1 MILVLGVAVA
11 LKTDLVARIAGT
23 TVQSLVEAAL
33 GEEVTVGGV
42 KVSYF
47 PPEVAIEGVVIAGR
61 ADGERIVGVRSVR
74 AEFGVQDWR
83 PGLIRLTVDSPD
95 VRLHLD
101 ADGLREF
108 RERRV
113 SKGGRSLEEFPWR
126 ELVVENGQI
135 LIEGADLRVELLD
148 LDVGAEAGGRS
159 DIAFGGLTVDA
170 GHIHEKAGPTRFK
183 HVLLSPS
190 GVVAP
195 SIDVTFDHF
204 SVDGNLA
211 VVVDGPL
218 VGDLSLRV
226 ALPGFTTTPDDP
238 RTYVDGLVGLDVSLG
253 GTTGA
258 PTVDGNV
265 ATEGVVLWMVD
276 AADVPFAVQLG
287 EIVGPVHFAGHTAST
302 ERLRLPWGDGLVDV
316 SATLDTKTL
325 ALEAAV
331 LAEGLHLGR
340 VLRQTG
346 GFANPWVDFPAD
358 VEAHVTGTLDPF
370 RLEGPFEVN
379 VGNLVVR
386 NGPYDGRA
394 EVMLDVPRARLAGV
408 LTLDGSHIILDATE
422 TRVGPGHGRAW
433 ADIGFAP
440 NGPLLLRT
448 QLSDVDLSWLAPL
461 GGAGLG
467 GSAHVEGTLVG
478 PFDGLHASASLDV
491 RDAVVL
497 DLPIAETL
505 ATHLESDLER
515 LDFTEIRGRKGAT
528 DFLGNYSLVV
538 GADPMWMDAQIAIP
552 GGRVA
557 DLTGIFV
564 DLPGVDGAVR
574 GNALLHGPPTRLSGE
589 VHFELDGIDIYGEKF
604 ESGEATGW
612 MDDGIL
618 AIDDLRLR
626 RGDEHVLARGSVG
639 RGYAMNVEVLTDGFR
654 LERLDHLRGN
664 PIDVSGE
671 LVADVRVGGTLR
683 DWEPRGRI
691 VVQRAQVNRR
701 NVADS
706 GLVFSTEP
714 AGTLAWRGALLGEAA
729 TLSGHLGIYGQQPYD
744 VHAALVNFPM
754 HVLYPDGADGTPV
767 LATLTGEVDL
777 AGQIGDDPT
786 PVDIDARFPAVA
798 FSWGR
803 HHLVN
808 PEDWV
813 IAVHGTSV
821 QVPGLT
827 LADGRTRLAVE
838 GWTTADGRANFRAG
852 GTADLDLVRLLA
864 PGVTAAEGS
873 LTIDAEFG
881 TAAGPA
887 GVRATLQTQGATL
900 RTDYFPAGFTNLY
913 GRVTTDGTGYL
924 IEGVK
929 ADVGG
934 GRVEV
939 AGTITA
945 PDWVPT
951 RFDLRAGLD
960 DAQIRYFDYLP
971 AMKGSA
977 DLRFDGPVGD
987 LLLSGGIVL
996 AEMQFRDRVD
1006 WEANILA
1013 LQASRLTE
1021 SASAG
1026 RDDYFSLDLT
1036 VTAND
1041 SIRLRNN
1048 LAEGVA
1054 SASLRV
1060 VGDTQ
1065 RPGMIGSIV
1074 VDEGGHMYLQ
1084 DRDFEISRG
1093 EIRFIDPYTFD
1104 PDLDIALET
1113 EVSGR
1118 EQSYRVYYSVTG
1130 PFSNWNTTTSSDPY
1144 LSQADVNTLLLFGM
1158 TREEFE
1164 QYGGVAAAAL
1174 AAQATDLLAA
1184 QVATAPA
1191 QLLDR
1196 WNLVSGSSARG
1207 TPTLDSN
1214 WRVVG
1219 QKDFLGLTAT
1229 GELDLADYD
1238 LYLSI
1243 ERQITRGLFASAY
1256 STSQEEGRTL
1266 DLGAAF
1272 GAELKYRWEL
1282 D

>member
-1 MILVLGVAVA
+1 MVLVAGALLV
-11 LKTDLVARIAGT
+11 LKTDLAARIAGT
-23 TVQSLVEAAL
+23 TVQTLVEAAL

-47 PPEVAIEGVVIAGR
+47 PPEVALEGVVIAGR

-74 AEFGVQDWR
+74 ALFGVQEWR

-95 VRLHLD
+95 VHLHLD

-113 SKGGRSLEEFPWR
+113 SKSGSPLSEFPWR
-126 ELVVENGQI
+126 ELVVLNGQL
-135 LIEGADLRVELLD
+135 LIEGADLRVELVD
-148 LDVGAEAGGRS
+148 VDVGAELDRRS
-159 DIAFGGLTVDA
+159 DIAFGGLTVDV
-170 GHIHEKAGPTRFK
+170 GRIHEKAGPTRFK
-183 HVLLSPS
+183 HVLLSPK

-204 SVDGNLA
+204 AVDGSVS
-211 VVVDGPL
+211 VVAGGPIG
-218 VGDLSLRV
+218 GDLSLRV
-226 ALPGFTTTPDDP
+226 ALPGFTTSPDDP
-238 RTYVDGLVGLDVSLG
+238 RSYVDGVVGLDVTLG
-253 GTTGA
+253 GSTSA
-258 PTVDGNV
+258 PTVDGHV
-265 ATEGVVLWMVD
+265 ATEGVVLWLID
-276 AADVPFAVQLG
+276 AADVPFAVRLG
-287 EIVGPVHFAGHTAST
+287 EIVGPVHFAGTTASS
-302 ERLRLPWGDGLVDV
+302 ERLRLPWGDGVVDV
-316 SATLDTKTL
+316 VATVDIDTF
-325 ALEAAV
+325 AVEAAV
-331 LAEGLHLGR
+331 LAEGVHLGR

-358 VEAHVTGTLDPF
+358 VEAHVTGTLDPL

-386 NGPYDGRA
+386 NGPYDGQA
-394 EVMLDVPRARLAGV
+394 EVMLDVPRARVAGALV
-408 LTLDGSHIILDATE
+408 LDANHIILDATD
-422 TRVGPGHGRAW
+422 TRVGPGRGRAW
-433 ADIGFAP
+433 ADIGFLP
-440 NGPLLLRT
+440 NGPLLLRAE
-448 QLSDVDLSWLAPL
+448 LDDVDLSWLAPL

-467 GSAHVEGTLVG
+467 GSAHIEGSLSG
-478 PFDGLHASASLDV
+478 PFDNLQASASLNV

-497 DLPIAETL
+497 DLPIAEEL
-505 ATHLESDLER
+505 RTHLESDMER
-515 LDFTEIRGRKGAT
+515 LDFTEIRGRRGT
-528 DFLGNYSLVV
+528 TEFLGNYSLVV
-538 GADPMWMDAQIAIP
+538 GGAAMWMDAQIAVP

-574 GNALLHGPPTRLSGE
+574 GSALLHGPPTRLSGE
-589 VHFELDGIDIYGEKF
+589 VHFELDAVDVYGEAF
-604 ESGEATGW
+604 DSGEATAW

-618 AIDDLRLR
+618 AIDDLTLR
-626 RGDEHVLARGSVG
+626 RGEEVVLARGSVG
-639 RGYAMNVEVLTDGFR
+639 RQYAMNVEVLTDGFR
-654 LERLDHLRGN
+654 LERLDHLREN
-664 PIDVSGE
+664 PLDVRGE
-671 LVADVRVGGTLR
+671 IVGDVRVGGTLM
-683 DWEPRGRI
+683 DWEPRGRL

-701 NVADS
+701 NVVDS
-706 GLVFSTEP
+706 RLVFSTEP
-714 AGTLAWRGALLGEAA
+714 GGTLAWSAALLGDAA

-744 VHAALVNFPM
+744 LHAALSNFPM
-754 HVLYPDGADGTPV
+754 HVLYPEGADGTPV

-786 PVDIDARFPAVA
+786 PVDIDARFPKVEV
-798 FSWGR
+798 SWGR
-803 HHLVN
+803 HHLTN
-808 PEDWV
+808 PDDWV
-813 IAVHGTSV
+813 IAVHGASV

-827 LADGRTRLAVE
+827 LADERTRLGVE

-852 GTADLDLVRLLA
+852 GTADLDLVRLFA
-864 PGVTAAEGS
+864 PGVTTAEGG

-881 TAAGPA
+881 TAVGPA
-887 GVRATLQTQGATL
+887 GVRATVQTQDATL
-900 RTDYFPAGFTNLY
+900 RTDYFPATFTSLDA
-913 GRVTTDGTGYL
+913 RVTTDGTRYV
-924 IEGVK
+924 IEEVT

-934 GRVEV
+934 GRVDA

-945 PDWVPT
+945 PAWVPT
-951 RFDLRAGLD
+951 RFDLSARLA
-960 DAQIRYFDYLP
+960 DAHIRYFDYLP
-971 AMKGSA
+971 ALQGGA
-977 DLRFDGPVGD
+977 ELRFDGPVGD
-987 LLLSGGIVL
+987 LLLSGDIVL
-996 AEMQFRDRVD
+996 TDMQFRDRVD
-1006 WEANILA
+1006 WEGNILA

-1026 RDDYFSLDLT
+1026 REDYFSMDLT

-1041 SIRLRNN
+1041 TIRLRNN

-1065 RPGMIGSIV
+1065 RPGMIGSIL

-1084 DRDFEISRG
+1084 DRDFEITRG

-1104 PDLDIALET
+1104 PDLDIALQT

-1118 EQSYRVYYSVTG
+1118 EQSYRVFYSVTG
-1130 PFSNWNTTTSSDPY
+1130 PFSDWNTTTSSDPY

-1191 QLLDR
+1191 QLVDR
-1196 WNLVSGSSARG
+1196 WNLVSGSGARG

-1219 QKDFLGLTAT
+1219 QKDFLGFTAT

-1238 LYLSI
+1238 LYLAI

>member
-1 MILVLGVAVA
+1 MLVVVVAVT

-23 TVQSLVEAAL
+23 TVQTLVEAAL

-47 PPEVAIEGVVIAGR
+47 PPEVALEGVVIAGR

-74 AEFGVQDWR
+74 ALFGVQDWR

-95 VRLHLD
+95 VHLHLD

-113 SKGGRSLEEFPWR
+113 SKSGSPMSEFPWR
-126 ELVVENGQI
+126 ELVVENGRF
-135 LIEGADLRVELLD
+135 LIEGTDLRVELLD

-159 DIAFGGLTVDA
+159 DIAFGGLSVEL
-170 GHIHEKAGPTRFK
+170 GSIHEKAGPTRFK

-204 SVDGNLA
+204 AVDGNA
-211 VVVDGPL
+211 TVIADGPIA
-218 VGDLSLRV
+218 GDLSLRV
-226 ALPGFTTTPDDP
+226 ALPGFTTSPTDA
-238 RTYVDGLVGLDVSLG
+238 RSYVDGLVSLDVTLG
-253 GTTGA
+253 GTTDA
-258 PTVDGNV
+258 PILDGNI

-276 AADVPFAVQLG
+276 AADVPFAVRLG
-287 EIVGPVHFAGHTAST
+287 EIVGPVHFAGHTVSS
-302 ERLRLPWGDGLVDV
+302 ERLRLLWGDGLVDV
-316 SATLDTKTL
+316 IADLDTETL

-331 LAEGLHLGR
+331 LAEGVHLGR

-346 GFANPWVDFPAD
+346 GFADPWVDFPAD
-358 VEAHVTGTLDPF
+358 IEAHVTGSLDPF
-370 RLEGPFEVN
+370 RLEGPFEIN
-379 VGNLVVR
+379 IGNLLVR
-386 NGPYDGRA
+386 NGAYDTDA
-394 EVMLDVPRARLAGV
+394 EVMLDVPRARLAGA
-408 LTLDGSHIILDATE
+408 LTLDDSHIILDATD

-440 NGPLLLRT
+440 NGPLLLRAV
-448 QLSDVDLSWLAPL
+448 LSDVDLSWLAPL

-467 GSAHVEGTLVG
+467 GSADVEGTLAG
-478 PFDGLHASASLDV
+478 PFDALHASATLDV

-497 DLPIAETL
+497 DLPIADAL
-505 ATHLESDLER
+505 RAHLETDLVR
-515 LDFTEIRGRKGAT
+515 LDFTEIRGRRGVT

-538 GADPMWMDAQIAIP
+538 GGDPMWMDTQIAIP

-564 DLPGVDGAVR
+564 DLPGVDGVVR

-589 VHFELDGIDIYGEKF
+589 VHLELDVIEVYGEAF
-604 ESGEATGW
+604 DSGEATVW

-618 AIDDLRLR
+618 TIDDLTVR
-626 RGDEHVLARGSVG
+626 RGDEQLLARGSVG

-654 LERLDHLRGN
+654 LERLDHLAAN
-664 PIDVSGE
+664 PIDVRGE
-671 LVADVRVGGTLR
+671 LVGDVRVGGTLQ
-683 DWEPRGRI
+683 DWEPRGRL
-691 VVQRAQVNRR
+691 VFQRAQVNGR
-701 NVADS
+701 NVPDS
-706 GLVFSTEP
+706 SLVFATEP
-714 AGTLAWRGALLGEAA
+714 GGTLAWSGALLGAAA
-729 TLSGHLGIYGQQPYD
+729 TLSGHLGIYGEQPYD
-744 VHAALVNFPM
+744 VHAALSNFPV
-754 HVLYPDGADGTPV
+754 HLLYPDGADGTA
-767 LATLTGEVDL
+767 LSATLTGEVDL

-786 PVDIDARFPAVA
+786 PVDIDARLPSVAV
-798 FSWGR
+798 SWGS
-803 HHLVN
+803 HQLSN

-813 IAVHGTSV
+813 IAVHGASV

-827 LADGRTRLAVE
+827 LAGGRTRLGVE
-838 GWTTADGRANFRAG
+838 GWTTADGRATFRAG
-852 GTADLDLVRLLA
+852 GTADLDLVRLFA
-864 PGVTAAEGS
+864 PGVAAAEGTM
-873 LTIDAEFG
+873 TIDAEFG
-881 TAAGPA
+881 TEAGPA
-887 GVRATLQTQGATL
+887 GVRATVQTQGATL
-900 RTDYFPAGFTNLY
+900 RTDYFPAIFTNLDA
-913 GRVTTDGTGYL
+913 RVTTDGAGYV
-924 IEGVK
+924 IDRVK
-929 ADVGG
+929 AEVGG
-934 GRVEV
+934 GRVAA

-945 PDWVPT
+945 LDWVPT
-951 RFDLRAGLD
+951 RFDLSARLD

-971 AMKGSA
+971 TLQGSA

-987 LLLSGGIVL
+987 LLLSGDIVL
-996 AEMQFRDRVD
+996 ADMQFRDRVD

-1013 LQASRLTE
+1013 LQAGRLTE
-1021 SASAG
+1021 SASAD
-1026 RDDYFSLDLT
+1026 REDYFSLDLA
-1036 VTAND
+1036 VTAAD
-1041 SIRLRNN
+1041 TIRLRNN
-1048 LAEGVA
+1048 LAEGMA

-1084 DRDFEISRG
+1084 DRDFEVTRG

-1104 PDLDIALET
+1104 PDLDIALQT

-1130 PFSNWNTTTSSDPY
+1130 PFSDWNTTTSSDPY

-1184 QVATAPA
+1184 QVASAPA
-1191 QLLDR
+1191 QLVDR

-1219 QKDFLGLTAT
+1219 QKDFLGFTAT

-1238 LYLSI
+1238 VYLAI